1 MFTIHESLS
10 CYTLLYMSAK
20 ITIFFSKKGT
30 LGYEHVRKKNNF
42 VLEYSR
48 KWLKQHG
55 GKLQRTAKCDTFMWK
70 VLYE

>member
-1 MFTIHESLS
+1 M
-10 CYTLLYMSAK
+10 LYIIIYECK
-20 ITIFFSKKGT
+20 DNDFFSKKGT
-30 LGYEHVRKKNNF
+30 LGYEHVRRKDNF

-55 GKLQRTAKCDTFMWK
+55 GKLQRTAKCDSFMWK